1 MPNLCDKESY
11 DCNDLIKIVGILR
24 SPEGCPWDRAQD
36 HHTIRNN
43 FLEEAY
49 EAVEAIDLESSALL
63 REELGDVLLQIALHS
78 QMEAEQG
85 HFDFNDVC
93 TGICRKMIGRHPH
106 IFGSEYA
113 ANAAEAAQN
122 WEQQKR
128 KEKGLYSLEDRLRQV
143 SGALPALMRAQKLI
157 SRAAASG
164 CFEDPNDGMLRNCL
178 EDALLADETD
188 VQGWSRLLFLVCER
202 MERLGISA
210 EEALSRES
218 DRMIECFWRC
228 NIARNPRRVD
238 RCEYEKGMVAY
249 YSFISGGNTK

>member
-178 EDALLADETD
+178 EDVLLADETD

-218 DRMIECFWRC
+218 DRMIECFL
-228 NIARNPRRVD
+228 
-238 RCEYEKGMVAY
+238 EMQHSEKPTEGR
-249 YSFISGGNTK
+249 SL

>member
-113 ANAAEAAQN
+113 VNAAEAALN

-178 EDALLADETD
+178 EDALLSDETD

-218 DRMIECFWRC
+218 DRMIECFL
-228 NIARNPRRVD
+228 
-238 RCEYEKGMVAY
+238 EMQHSEKPMEGR
-249 YSFISGGNTK
+249 SL

>member
-93 TGICRKMIGRHPH
+93 APG
-106 IFGSEYA
+106 FA
-113 ANAAEAAQN
+113 A
-122 WEQQKR
+122 R
-128 KEKGLYSLEDRLRQV
+128 
-143 SGALPALMRAQKLI
+143 
-157 SRAAASG
+157 
-164 CFEDPNDGMLRNCL
+164 
-178 EDALLADETD
+178 
-188 VQGWSRLLFLVCER
+188 
-202 MERLGISA
+202 
-210 EEALSRES
+210 
-218 DRMIECFWRC
+218 
-228 NIARNPRRVD
+228 
-238 RCEYEKGMVAY
+238 
-249 YSFISGGNTK
+249 

>member
-36 HHTIRNN
+36 HHTILIN

-218 DRMIECFWRC
+218 DRMIECFL
-228 NIARNPRRVD
+228 
-238 RCEYEKGMVAY
+238 EMQHSEKPTEGR
-249 YSFISGGNTK
+249 SL

>member
-178 EDALLADETD
+178 EDVLLADETD
-188 VQGWSRLLFLVCER
+188 AQSWSRLLFLVCER

-218 DRMIECFWRC
+218 DRMIECFL
-228 NIARNPRRVD
+228 
-238 RCEYEKGMVAY
+238 EMQHSEKPTE
-249 YSFISGGNTK
+249 GGSL

>member
-24 SPEGCPWDRAQD
+24 SPEGCPWDRVQD

-218 DRMIECFWRC
+218 DRMIECFL
-228 NIARNPRRVD
+228 
-238 RCEYEKGMVAY
+238 EMQHSEKPTEGR
-249 YSFISGGNTK
+249 SL

>member
-1 MPNLCDKESY
+1 M
-11 DCNDLIKIVGILR
+11 
-24 SPEGCPWDRAQD
+24 
-36 HHTIRNN
+36 
-43 FLEEAY
+43 
-49 EAVEAIDLESSALL
+49 
-63 REELGDVLLQIALHS
+63 LLQIALHS

-178 EDALLADETD
+178 ENALLADETD

-218 DRMIECFWRC
+218 DRMIECFL
-228 NIARNPRRVD
+228 
-238 RCEYEKGMVAY
+238 EMQHSEKPTEGR
-249 YSFISGGNTK
+249 SL

>member
-24 SPEGCPWDRAQD
+24 SPEGCPWDRVQD

-113 ANAAEAAQN
+113 VNAAEAAQN

-164 CFEDPNDGMLRNCL
+164 CFEDPNDCMLRNCL

-218 DRMIECFWRC
+218 DRMIECFL
-228 NIARNPRRVD
+228 
-238 RCEYEKGMVAY
+238 EMQHSEKPTEGR
-249 YSFISGGNTK
+249 SL

>member
-113 ANAAEAAQN
+113 ANAAEAAQS

-178 EDALLADETD
+178 EDVLLADETD
-188 VQGWSRLLFLVCER
+188 AQSWSRLLFLVCER

-218 DRMIECFWRC
+218 DRMIECFL
-228 NIARNPRRVD
+228 
-238 RCEYEKGMVAY
+238 EMQHSEKPTEGR
-249 YSFISGGNTK
+249 SL

>member
-113 ANAAEAAQN
+113 ANAAEAAQS

-157 SRAAASG
+157 ARAAASG

-218 DRMIECFWRC
+218 DRMIECFL
-228 NIARNPRRVD
+228 
-238 RCEYEKGMVAY
+238 EMQHSEKPTEGR
-249 YSFISGGNTK
+249 SL

>member
-78 QMEAEQG
+78 QMEEEQG

-218 DRMIECFWRC
+218 DRMIECFL
-228 NIARNPRRVD
+228 
-238 RCEYEKGMVAY
+238 EMQHSEKPTEGR
-249 YSFISGGNTK
+249 SL

>member
-49 EAVEAIDLESSALL
+49 EVVEAIDLESSALL

-178 EDALLADETD
+178 ENALLADETD

-218 DRMIECFWRC
+218 DRMIECFL
-228 NIARNPRRVD
+228 
-238 RCEYEKGMVAY
+238 EMQHSEKPTEGR
-249 YSFISGGNTK
+249 SL

>member
-36 HHTIRNN
+36 HHTICNN

-93 TGICRKMIGRHPH
+93 TGICRKIIGRHPH

-113 ANAAEAAQN
+113 ANAAGAAQN

-218 DRMIECFWRC
+218 DRMIECFL
-228 NIARNPRRVD
+228 
-238 RCEYEKGMVAY
+238 EMQHSEKPTEGR
-249 YSFISGGNTK
+249 SL

>member
-157 SRAAASG
+157 SRAAASR

-218 DRMIECFWRC
+218 DRMIECFL
-228 NIARNPRRVD
+228 
-238 RCEYEKGMVAY
+238 EMQHSEKPTEGR
-249 YSFISGGNTK
+249 SL

>member
-49 EAVEAIDLESSALL
+49 EAVEAIDRDDSILL

-157 SRAAASG
+157 SRAAASR

-178 EDALLADETD
+178 ENALLADETD
-188 VQGWSRLLFLVCER
+188 AQSWRRLLFLICER

-218 DRMIECFWRC
+218 DRMIECFL
-228 NIARNPRRVD
+228 
-238 RCEYEKGMVAY
+238 EMQHSEKPTEGR
-249 YSFISGGNTK
+249 SL

>member
-157 SRAAASG
+157 SRAAASR

-188 VQGWSRLLFLVCER
+188 AQGWSRLLFLVCER

-218 DRMIECFWRC
+218 DRMIECFL
-228 NIARNPRRVD
+228 
-238 RCEYEKGMVAY
+238 EMQHSEKPTEGR
-249 YSFISGGNTK
+249 SL

>member
-202 MERLGISA
+202 MARLGISA

-218 DRMIECFWRC
+218 DRMIECFL
-228 NIARNPRRVD
+228 
-238 RCEYEKGMVAY
+238 EMQHSEKPTEGR
-249 YSFISGGNTK
+249 SL

>member
-143 SGALPALMRAQKLI
+143 SSALPALMRAQKLI
-157 SRAAASG
+157 SRAAVSG

-178 EDALLADETD
+178 EDA
-188 VQGWSRLLFLVCER
+188 R

-218 DRMIECFWRC
+218 DRMIECFL
-228 NIARNPRRVD
+228 
-238 RCEYEKGMVAY
+238 EMQHSEKPTEGR
-249 YSFISGGNTK
+249 SL

>member
-49 EAVEAIDLESSALL
+49 EAVEAIDRDDSILL

-93 TGICRKMIGRHPH
+93 TGICRKMIGRHLH

-113 ANAAEAAQN
+113 ANAAEAAQS

-188 VQGWSRLLFLVCER
+188 AQSWSRLLFLVCER

-218 DRMIECFWRC
+218 DRMIECFL
-228 NIARNPRRVD
+228 
-238 RCEYEKGMVAY
+238 EMQHSEKPTEGR
-249 YSFISGGNTK
+249 SL

>member
-49 EAVEAIDLESSALL
+49 EAVEAIDRDDSILL

-78 QMEAEQG
+78 QMEAEQN
-85 HFDFNDVC
+85 HFGFNDVC

-122 WEQQKR
+122 WEQQKC

-178 EDALLADETD
+178 ENALLADETD

-218 DRMIECFWRC
+218 DRMIECFL
-228 NIARNPRRVD
+228 
-238 RCEYEKGMVAY
+238 EMQHSEKPTEGR
-249 YSFISGGNTK
+249 SL

>member
-78 QMEAEQG
+78 QMETEQG

-218 DRMIECFWRC
+218 DRMIECFL
-228 NIARNPRRVD
+228 
-238 RCEYEKGMVAY
+238 EMQHSEKPTEGR
-249 YSFISGGNTK
+249 SL

>member
-113 ANAAEAAQN
+113 ANASEAAQN

-178 EDALLADETD
+178 EDALLADEMD

-218 DRMIECFWRC
+218 DRMIECFL
-228 NIARNPRRVD
+228 
-238 RCEYEKGMVAY
+238 EMQHSEKPTEGR
-249 YSFISGGNTK
+249 SL

>member
-93 TGICRKMIGRHPH
+93 TECCGGGTKLGTAETQGKRTLQ
-106 IFGSEYA
+106 FGGSFAAGFRRFTSTDACAKTDRPSSRIRMFRRSE
-113 ANAAEAAQN
+113 
-122 WEQQKR
+122 
-128 KEKGLYSLEDRLRQV
+128 
-143 SGALPALMRAQKLI
+143 
-157 SRAAASG
+157 
-164 CFEDPNDGMLRNCL
+164 
-178 EDALLADETD
+178 
-188 VQGWSRLLFLVCER
+188 
-202 MERLGISA
+202 
-210 EEALSRES
+210 
-218 DRMIECFWRC
+218 
-228 NIARNPRRVD
+228 
-238 RCEYEKGMVAY
+238 
-249 YSFISGGNTK
+249 

>member
-218 DRMIECFWRC
+218 MIECFL
-228 NIARNPRRVD
+228 
-238 RCEYEKGMVAY
+238 EMQHSEKPTEGR
-249 YSFISGGNTK
+249 SL

>member
-63 REELGDVLLQIALHS
+63 REELRDVLLQIALHS

-218 DRMIECFWRC
+218 DRMIECFL
-228 NIARNPRRVD
+228 
-238 RCEYEKGMVAY
+238 EMQHSEKPTEGR
-249 YSFISGGNTK
+249 SL

>member
-157 SRAAASG
+157 PRAAASG

-218 DRMIECFWRC
+218 DRMIECFL
-228 NIARNPRRVD
+228 
-238 RCEYEKGMVAY
+238 EMQHSEKPTEGR
-249 YSFISGGNTK
+249 SL

>member
-113 ANAAEAAQN
+113 ANAAEAAQS

-128 KEKGLYSLEDRLRQV
+128 KEKELYSLEDRLRQV

-178 EDALLADETD
+178 EDVLLADETD
-188 VQGWSRLLFLVCER
+188 AQSWSRLLFLVCER

-218 DRMIECFWRC
+218 DRMIECFL
-228 NIARNPRRVD
+228 
-238 RCEYEKGMVAY
+238 EMQHSEKPTEGR
-249 YSFISGGNTK
+249 SL

>member
-157 SRAAASG
+157 SRAAAPG

-178 EDALLADETD
+178 ENALLADETD

-218 DRMIECFWRC
+218 DRMIECFL
-228 NIARNPRRVD
+228 
-238 RCEYEKGMVAY
+238 EMQHSEKPTEGR
-249 YSFISGGNTK
+249 SL

>member
-113 ANAAEAAQN
+113 ANAAEGGTKLGTAETQGKRTLQFGGSFAAGFRRFTGTDACA
-122 WEQQKR
+122 KT
-128 KEKGLYSLEDRLRQV
+128 D
-143 SGALPALMRAQKLI
+143 LPS
-157 SRAAASG
+157 SR
-164 CFEDPNDGMLRNCL
+164 
-178 EDALLADETD
+178 
-188 VQGWSRLLFLVCER
+188 VR
-202 MERLGISA
+202 M
-210 EEALSRES
+210 
-218 DRMIECFWRC
+218 F
-228 NIARNPRRVD
+228 RRS
-238 RCEYEKGMVAY
+238 E
-249 YSFISGGNTK
+249 

>member
-178 EDALLADETD
+178 ENALLAGETD

-218 DRMIECFWRC
+218 DRMIECFL
-228 NIARNPRRVD
+228 
-238 RCEYEKGMVAY
+238 EMQHSEKPTEGR
-249 YSFISGGNTK
+249 SL

>member
-113 ANAAEAAQN
+113 ANAAEAAQS

-164 CFEDPNDGMLRNCL
+164 CFEDPNDGLLRNCL
-178 EDALLADETD
+178 EDVLLADETD
-188 VQGWSRLLFLVCER
+188 AQSWSRLLFLVCER

-218 DRMIECFWRC
+218 DRMIECFL
-228 NIARNPRRVD
+228 
-238 RCEYEKGMVAY
+238 EMQHSEKPTEGR
-249 YSFISGGNTK
+249 SL

>member
-1 MPNLCDKESY
+1 MMP
-11 DCNDLIKIVGILR
+11 V
-24 SPEGCPWDRAQD
+24 DRAQD

-218 DRMIECFWRC
+218 DRMIECFL
-228 NIARNPRRVD
+228 
-238 RCEYEKGMVAY
+238 EMQHSEKPTEGR
-249 YSFISGGNTK
+249 SL

>member
-49 EAVEAIDLESSALL
+49 EAVEAIDRDDSILL

-93 TGICRKMIGRHPH
+93 TGICRKMIYRHPH

-143 SGALPALMRAQKLI
+143 SSALPALMRAQKLI
-157 SRAAASG
+157 SRAAVSG

-218 DRMIECFWRC
+218 DRMIECFLEMQH
-228 NIARNPRRVD
+228 N
-238 RCEYEKGMVAY
+238 EKPME
-249 YSFISGGNTK
+249 GGSL

>member
-43 FLEEAY
+43 FLGGAY

-218 DRMIECFWRC
+218 DRMIECFL
-228 NIARNPRRVD
+228 
-238 RCEYEKGMVAY
+238 EMQHSEKPMEGR
-249 YSFISGGNTK
+249 SL

>member
-157 SRAAASG
+157 FRAAASG

-178 EDALLADETD
+178 ENALLADETD

-218 DRMIECFWRC
+218 DRMIECFL
-228 NIARNPRRVD
+228 
-238 RCEYEKGMVAY
+238 EMQHSEKPTEGR
-249 YSFISGGNTK
+249 SL